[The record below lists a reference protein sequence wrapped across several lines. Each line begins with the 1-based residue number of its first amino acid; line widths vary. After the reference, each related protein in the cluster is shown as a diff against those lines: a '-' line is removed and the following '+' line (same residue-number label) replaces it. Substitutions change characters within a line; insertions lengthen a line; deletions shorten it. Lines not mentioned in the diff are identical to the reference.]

1 MRLTF
6 DGPIP
11 STGRKMIEIA
21 RKALIVLGIVTLV
34 AVVLVIV
41 AVVERLRKDR

>member
-1 MRLTF
+1 MTF

-11 STGRKMIEIA
+11 SAVRKMIEIA